1 MHLDIL
7 SIETI
12 HFCMSFPPFQNH
24 HCYCQKNLCFG
35 IHQNQTD
42 IFTTMC
48 ILNFDSFYSRLSLLP
63 LFT

>member
-1 MHLDIL
+1 MYIQCTLIFCLLRQFIFVCFFPHFKIIIL
-7 SIETI
+7 IV
-12 HFCMSFPPFQNH
+12 
-24 HCYCQKNLCFG
+24 KK